1 MLIRNAKRSDSPD
14 ELTDVRLMHGC
25 VQEIGVGL
33 AKGLYEAEIDLGGD
47 VLSPG
52 LMLDAHH
59 CADTE
64 AELRALC
71 RQLYRQG
78 VRCFTADVP
87 EEVLHAVQEHPA
99 RKGAL
104 PVRALPVQALPEQ
117 EHLRV
122 GTPAPLIRRNVQGKF
137 VSWIDAH
144 SGD

>member
-1 MLIRNAKRSDSPD
+1 MLIRNATLSDNPESI
-14 ELTDVRLMHGC
+14 TDVRLMHGC

-33 AKGLYEAEIDLGGD
+33 AKGLYEAEINLSGD

-59 CADTE
+59 HADTE
-64 AELRALC
+64 QELRALC
-71 RQLYRQG
+71 RRLYRQG
-78 VRCFTADVP
+78 VRCFTAETP
-87 EEVLHAVQEHPA
+87 EEVLQAVQERPE

-104 PVRALPVQALPEQ
+104 PVRELPEQ

-122 GTPAPLIRRNVQGKF
+122 GTPAPLIRRNQQGEF

>member
-1 MLIRNAKRSDSPD
+1 MLIRNAKLSDNPD
-14 ELTDVRLMHGC
+14 ALMDVRLMHGC

-52 LMLDAHH
+52 LMLDAHYH
-59 CADTE
+59 ADTE
-64 AELRALC
+64 QELRALC
-71 RQLYRQG
+71 RRLYRQG
-78 VRCFTADVP
+78 VRCFTAEAS
-87 EEVLHAVQEHPA
+87 EEAFHAVQERPE

-104 PVRALPVQALPEQ
+104 PVRTLPEQ

-122 GTPAPLIRRNVQGKF
+122 GTPAPLIRRNRQGEF